1 MNKNAI
7 CLLAL
12 LNVIL
17 GTSMAVTVS
26 GGTDAGI
33 NAVGFQIDATLG
45 HDATYNAE
53 VSLGEGAL
61 ELNQRV
67 DGKKEFN
74 KLGNGISDGE
84 NSIQTQLYSDDILS
98 ASFSGTA
105 SAGCVAAK
113 QNGQISGNEGSAEI
127 VVDSPSNSILVYG
140 TYNGEGNLALDQ
152 HSVASNMAAASGTTE
167 FNGISLDSS
176 QVDNSK
182 DSGLMVKGLFNNGKD
197 IGEFGIGSFNF
208 QKDGSQFSSQSV
220 KGAAKV
226 SDDKEYGITGCL
238 DTRTPVQLYVA
249 NSDFPGNLQLTDVR
263 NEIQSAANTWDSLTS
278 KTLFSS
284 TLGDAS
290 PYTSEDVSAN
300 LNDGKWMH
308 QWTTSGTILGDTD
321 NAIAVTWYRT
331 SGLIK
336 DASKVP
342 RPKIVAAD
350 CYYSGLMQWS
360 TDGSTGYDLQTI
372 SLHELGHFV
381 GLDDL
386 YYSSASDEVM
396 YGYYNGVDRDPYIGD
411 KAGIKKLYG
420 A

>member
-1 MNKNAI
+1 MNKNI
-7 CLLAL
+7 IYILATA
-12 LNVIL
+12 NIL
-17 GTSMAVTVS
+17 IGTSMAVTVS
-26 GGTDAGI
+26 GSM
-33 NAVGFQIDATLG
+33 NAASFQIDTTLG
-45 HDATYNAE
+45 QKTAYSATISLDEDMIKLDQNANGQNE
-53 VSLGEGAL
+53 V
-61 ELNQRV
+61 NRV
-67 DGKKEFN
+67 S
-74 KLGNGISDGE
+74 NGLYDGE
-84 NSIQTQLYSDDILS
+84 NSIKIHLSSDDSMSSRLIGI
-98 ASFSGTA
+98 ASPGY
-105 SAGCVAAK
+105 VAANH
-113 QNGQISGNEGSAEI
+113 NGQVSGNEGSAETI
-127 VVDSPSNSILVYG
+127 IDAPSNSILVYG
-140 TYNGEGNLALDQ
+140 EYNGQGNLALAQ
-152 HSVASNMAAASGTTE
+152 HSVASNIAVASGETE

-182 DSGLMVKGLFNNGKD
+182 DSGLMVKGLFQNGKD
-197 IGEFGIGSFNF
+197 IGEFGIGTFNF
-208 QKDGSQFSSQSV
+208 QKDGSQYSSLSA

-226 SDDKEYGITGCL
+226 TDDKEYGITGCL
-238 DTRTPVQLYVA
+238 DTRNPVQLYVA
-249 NSDFPGNLQLTDVR
+249 NGNLPGNLQLADVR
-263 NEIQSAANTWDSLTS
+263 TDIQNAANTWDSLTT
-278 KTLFSS
+278 KTLFSG

-308 QWTTSGTILGDTD
+308 QWTTSGTILGDTA

-342 RPKIVAAD
+342 RPKIAAAD
-350 CYYSGLMQWS
+350 CYYNGLMPWS

-396 YGYYNGVDRDPYIGD
+396 YGYYKGVDRDPFIGD

>member
-1 MNKNAI
+1 MNKNI
-7 CLLAL
+7 IYILATA
-12 LNVIL
+12 NIL
-17 GTSMAVTVS
+17 IGTSMAVTVS
-26 GGTDAGI
+26 GSM
-33 NAVGFQIDATLG
+33 NAANFQIFTTLG
-45 HDATYNAE
+45 QKTAYSATI
-53 VSLGEGAL
+53 SLDEDMIKLDQNVNGQ
-61 ELNQRV
+61 N
-67 DGKKEFN
+67 EFN
-74 KLGNGISDGE
+74 RVSNGLSAGE
-84 NSIQTQLYSDDILS
+84 NSIKIQLSSDDSLS
-98 ASFSGTA
+98 SRLSGIA
-105 SAGCVAAK
+105 SAGYVAA
-113 QNGQISGNEGSAEI
+113 NHIGQVSGNGGSAETI
-127 VVDSPSNSILVYG
+127 IDAPLNSILVYG
-140 TYNGEGNLALDQ
+140 EYNGEGNLALVQ
-152 HSVASNMAAASGTTE
+152 HSVASNTATASGETE
-167 FNGISLDSS
+167 FNGISLESS

-182 DSGLMVKGLFNNGKD
+182 NDGLMVKGLFQKSNGKD
-197 IGEFGIGSFNF
+197 IGEFGIGTFNF
-208 QKDGSQFSSQSV
+208 QKDGSQYSSQSV
-220 KGAAKV
+220 KGAAKIT
-226 SDDKEYGITGCL
+226 DDKEYGITGCL

-249 NSDFPGNLQLTDVR
+249 NNNLPGDLQLADVR
-263 NEIQSAANTWDSLTS
+263 SNIQSAANTWDGLTS

-308 QWTTSGTILGDTD
+308 QWTTSGTILGNTA

-342 RPKIVAAD
+342 RPKIAAAD
-350 CYYSGLMQWS
+350 CYYNGLMQWS

-396 YGYYNGVDRDPYIGD
+396 YGYYKGIDRDPYVGD